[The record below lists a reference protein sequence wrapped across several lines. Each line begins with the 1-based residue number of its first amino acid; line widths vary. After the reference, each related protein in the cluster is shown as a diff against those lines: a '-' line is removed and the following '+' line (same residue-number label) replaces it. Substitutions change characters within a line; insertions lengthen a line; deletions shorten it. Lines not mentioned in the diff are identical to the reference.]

1 MPHRLRLLA
10 LSLAASTAALAGAT
24 QAQAAPASPSARAAA
39 VTACPA
45 AAAAPE
51 SASLDTLEDTVLC
64 LVNRE
69 RTSRGLVRLR
79 SNGRLATA
87 ATKYS
92 RLMVAE
98 DFFSHVSPSGST
110 MSARIK
116 ASGYLK
122 GGRSYR
128 FGENLAWGTGDL
140 GSPVEIVNT
149 WMHSPGHRA
158 NILQPAYREV
168 GVGVALGAPG
178 RDEGATYTTEFGVK
192 G

>member
-10 LSLAASTAALAGAT
+10 LSLAASSAALAGAT
-24 QAQAAPASPSARAAA
+24 QAQAASASPTARAAA

-45 AAAAPE
+45 AAAQPQD
-51 SASLDTLEDTVLC
+51 ASLDTLEDTVLC

-79 SNGRLATA
+79 TNSRLATA

-92 RLMVAE
+92 RLMVAQ

>member
-1 MPHRLRLLA
+1 MKDRRLLIA
-10 LSLAASTAALAGAT
+10 VPLAALTAFAGAT
-24 QAQAAPASPSARAAA
+24 TAQAAPLNPTARAAA

-51 SASLDTLEDTVLC
+51 TTSLDTVEDTVLC

-69 RTSRGLVRLR
+69 RTSRGLVKLR
-79 SNGRLATA
+79 ANGKLATA

-92 RLMVAE
+92 KLMVAQ
-98 DFFSHVSPSGST
+98 DFFDHVSPGGST
-110 MSARIK
+110 MTARIK

-128 FGENLAWGTGDL
+128 FGENLAWGTGEL
-140 GSPVEIVNT
+140 GAPVEIVNS
-149 WMHSPGHRA
+149 WMKSPGHRA
-158 NILQPAYREV
+158 NILQPAYREI

-178 RDEGATYTTEFGVK
+178 QDDGATYTTEFGAR

>member
-10 LSLAASTAALAGAT
+10 LSLAASSAALAGAT
-24 QAQAAPASPSARAAA
+24 QAQAAPTSPTARAAA

-45 AAAAPE
+45 AAAVPGD
-51 SASLDTLEDTVLC
+51 ASLDTLEDTVLC

-79 SNGRLATA
+79 ANSRLATA

-92 RLMVAE
+92 RLMVAQ

-178 RDEGATYTTEFGVK
+178 QDEGATYTTEFGVK